1 MGTAHI
7 IFKFIL
13 FALPSIALVV
23 AVYIF
28 TNKWYEIQKAKLKLG
43 NIKSKNSG
51 GVVTGEKGSIK
62 KHFFPLQVDATQRMV
77 LFLERISP
85 NNLIMRLNNP
95 GLPARAFQQKLLEN
109 IRSEYEHNLAQ
120 QIFISSEAWNI
131 TKQSKEEVVKIINM
145 AGTKV
150 NDTALANDLS
160 RAVLEI
166 TAQLE
171 KQPTDIAINYL
182 KAELNNS
189 LNNS

>member
-1 MGTAHI
+1 MSTAHL

-13 FALPSIALVV
+13 FALPSIALVA

-43 NIKSKNSG
+43 NLTKGNSAPSAVNEKS
-51 GVVTGEKGSIK
+51 SIK

-150 NDTALANDLS
+150 GDTALATDLS

>member
-1 MGTAHI
+1 MSTAHLI
-7 IFKFIL
+7 TKILL
-13 FALPSIALVV
+13 FALPSIALVA

-28 TNKWYEIQKAKLKLG
+28 TNKWYEIQKAKLKIG
-43 NIKSKNSG
+43 NLKTKGATPEASDR
-51 GVVTGEKGSIK
+51 GSIK

-120 QIFISSEAWNI
+120 QIFISAEAWNI

-150 NDTALANDLS
+150 NDIALANDLS

>member
-1 MGTAHI
+1 MSTTHL

-13 FALPSIALVV
+13 FALPSIALVA

-28 TNKWYEIQKAKLKLG
+28 TNKWYEIQKAKLKMGSL
-43 NIKSKNSG
+43 KKNHNSSAP
-51 GVVTGEKGSIK
+51 VEKDSIK

-120 QIFISSEAWNI
+120 QIFISAEAWNI

-145 AGTKV
+145 GRCASK
-150 NDTALANDLS
+150 S
-160 RAVLEI
+160 R
-166 TAQLE
+166 
-171 KQPTDIAINYL
+171 
-182 KAELNNS
+182 
-189 LNNS
+189 